1 MTLTCNSVSRF
12 GKNIRID
19 RLNLSFGLMHE
30 SVLTTDVPLVKVSN
44 AGETSFT
51 RPLIFDSTPS
61 IRLM

>member
-1 MTLTCNSVSRF
+1 L
-12 GKNIRID
+12 
-19 RLNLSFGLMHE
+19 HE